1 MFGGPTPL
9 RNPELCPFF
18 IFDTM
23 MIPRQ
28 PQLFIFSGNL
38 ARGQGMDGRDGG
50 LTDADA
56 AAVLALRPSFMVG
69 GVPYVTSKL

>member
-1 MFGGPTPL
+1 
-9 RNPELCPFF
+9 
-18 IFDTM
+18 M

-69 GVPYVTSKL
+69 GFPYRMSSWKNEGRFLKGAQFMDFADRDAG

>member
-1 MFGGPTPL
+1 MIILAYLNGFGGSAL
-9 RNPELCPFF
+9 IRNPVRPFF

-28 PQLFIFSGNL
+28 QQLFIFSGNL
-38 ARGQGMDGRDGG
+38 ARGQGMDG
-50 LTDADA
+50 LTDADAA

-69 GVPYVTSKL
+69 GCHT

>member
-1 MFGGPTPL
+1 
-9 RNPELCPFF
+9 
-18 IFDTM
+18 M

-69 GVPYVTSKL
+69 GFPYVTSTLKGEWRFVKGTQIIDFADRGAG